1 MGSRYRKLMSN
12 VSNDQEPINM
22 SPGKT
27 QFLAVKNRSMTRN
40 AQNLGSNSN
49 SNSQIKKNRALSFS
63 KLEQNIEDLRLQ
75 IMDEKKKY
83 KEGRRIFRQMTI
95 QQSSEQNKSR
105 WNCFQSCKRNYN
117 DDDSSAGSISSNE
130 CEDNARYFKKMN
142 EQQKVKHMQKQWQT
156 AYIKSKAGSQILNFF
171 SDLQR
176 NINIFGIQNAFE
188 ESDGSIQHRPDYIA
202 KKYLKGWF
210 FIDVI
215 SSFPFQHLQVQKQGF
230 DYQKLLRLF
239 RLPRLFRMLRL
250 IKVIKQLK
258 FLRENQFF
266 EKFER
271 KIKSNSAILRMIQ
284 FMAGAI
290 ISTHITACF
299 FYLAAKFEDFGP
311 ETWVARMKLQDK
323 DQGDQYLYAFYWS
336 TQTVLTAGFGDIHA
350 LTELEMILS
359 LFWMVFG
366 IGFYSFIIGNY
377 SSIIAGNIQIEA
389 SISLKIKS
397 IKDLAKRAQIPFDL
411 LLKIKK
417 FIENN
422 FESLYNQEEES
433 QLIKVLPPSLR
444 DEVLSNTFG
453 EIIETIKFF
462 KDLKDPD
469 FLWKILPL
477 LRPVKLEKGD
487 TLYWRGD
494 HAEDIY
500 FVLKGAIKLYT
511 ERGYPYIRYEEGS
524 FFGDSET
531 LLNLPRDGKAIAMT
545 HLKMMVLKADHMFEK
560 IFENQEKNFMEM
572 IFNARKKRNHHLRL
586 IQTANRKYRWL
597 QKKRTNLYKN
607 SSQKIQ
613 QQTMNPNNESAYFN
627 NIQRNSQDIQ
637 TDKIDQTYVKEKT
650 SIFKKIKNTIFSSFQ
665 KGNQQAQSVQNQTG
679 NENENQNKINDNEIL
694 DSERKRQQYLVMLR
708 QKAFKNDQ
716 MIYGGFQQKSNLS
729 KKKERSQQLEAFINI
744 AERDKQLPASS
755 LSIQTSLT
763 HTPKHIQSTQ
773 LKQLTQ
779 IAQSSSNFNDQHR
792 ANMIQEFNNT
802 EHTRNEQGLAA
813 GGQISLKLIT
823 KYKNKTV
830 VKIVES
836 RVIQLEQ
843 KIKVNITIGEPQEN
857 QLFWKI
863 GLKQATVIEVSQLG
877 VTKPP
882 QRQKQSTT
890 LLDKVMASAFGDE
903 ELSQVYK
910 QFDVLN
916 EINKDKDKYRD
927 SSMKPKYT
935 KSIQKRR
942 AEFKSVAGSSIIIPT
957 LSDQKVLNQS
967 SASNLTRY
975 YLKRSKVPLS
985 PSIAMAKNSSLRRY
999 SQQPQ
1004 VMPGKTIRTSK
1015 RAQKV
1020 LQETKININ
1029 ILKPKSSEKTSSEYL
1044 TSDSEEQELTQRQI
1058 DLVNKTDEMTD
1069 QNESNQQFGIN
1080 ETLQGQ
1086 LGKNNSFKLNDD
1098 PLFESSIFNEKV
1110 INITLKQQNSQ
1121 ETIQSDMKIIKNGDI
1136 YVKQSHKNNQ
1146 EKLRQNNEIQIDAS
1160 KQMRKQLK
1168 ETTNK
1173 NNNYNQVN
1181 DQRVKSQD
1189 DLFEEE
1195 LKEELKQNQNEKQG
1209 FKNIKDFADQHFIQI
1224 EKDTQTTIRGERR
1237 RIQFKVKSQLQKQIQ
1252 PTNIAQKVRNNS
1264 LRIVA
1269 FRPSFR
1275 ITQKSSLV
1283 DQTSKSGSQNQ
1294 KARYVSPFSLQRLI
1308 NNNSPQALK
1317 FNEKNLVGQQN
1328 SRNINELQNQQV
1340 LQDTRSFNSKFYRP
1354 KHSTQMT
1361 LDNRSCS
1368 ISEAVS
1374 FAHRRKSQIRQN
1386 AQSPNNQKGNHIFQP
1401 QLSIF
1406 HQQNH
1411 NFKTYQGSMITVS
1424 PASGIRIN
1432 SQQTFSDAMDS
1443 VQKKTPNLQTN
1454 VIFDFEALMNE
1465 GRVYQTA
1472 ENPSKLSINQKINN
1486 ISDSQIEQNEEL
1498 KSDNSQSTQNVSILD
1513 KIDPFFFEE
1522 ENLDQFQE
1530 DQTEV
1535 SWQYRQENPGEM
1547 RSALI
1552 DEINRK
1558 FSVQLNLELLRSQN
1572 TDIAGVPKSIN
1583 SPIDKSK
1590 KDVLVSEMSIQPQ
1603 QLFPNDSTSSLMDNI
1618 QVEYFGDPSML
1629 GLVQFNADMSHIA
1642 MNIFETYT
1650 AFDMLNKS
1658 QYDHQILQ
1666 QDTSNKLAL
1675 IQQRQQNVEKC
1686 LECFELQLIQLI
1698 QLEQEIRNEQDY
1710 SNVSFI
1716 QQDASY

>member
-1 MGSRYRKLMSN
+1 
-12 VSNDQEPINM
+12 
-22 SPGKT
+22 
-27 QFLAVKNRSMTRN
+27 
-40 AQNLGSNSN
+40 
-49 SNSQIKKNRALSFS
+49 
-63 KLEQNIEDLRLQ
+63 
-75 IMDEKKKY
+75 
-83 KEGRRIFRQMTI
+83 
-95 QQSSEQNKSR
+95 
-105 WNCFQSCKRNYN
+105 
-117 DDDSSAGSISSNE
+117 
-130 CEDNARYFKKMN
+130 
-142 EQQKVKHMQKQWQT
+142 
-156 AYIKSKAGSQILNFF
+156 
-171 SDLQR
+171 
-176 NINIFGIQNAFE
+176 
-188 ESDGSIQHRPDYIA
+188 
-202 KKYLKGWF
+202 
-210 FIDVI
+210 
-215 SSFPFQHLQVQKQGF
+215 
-230 DYQKLLRLF
+230 
-239 RLPRLFRMLRL
+239 
-250 IKVIKQLK
+250 
-258 FLRENQFF
+258 
-266 EKFER
+266 
-271 KIKSNSAILRMIQ
+271 MIQ

-942 AEFKSVAGSSIIIPT
+942 AEFKSAAGSSTLIPK
-957 LSDQKVLNQS
+957 LSDKKVLNQS

-999 SQQPQ
+999 SQQQQ
-1004 VMPGKTIRTSK
+1004 VMPGKTIKTSK

-1020 LQETKININ
+1020 LHETKININ

-1044 TSDSEEQELTQRQI
+1044 TSDSEDQELTYKQI
-1058 DLVNKTDEMTD
+1058 DLVNKTDEMND
-1069 QNESNQQFGIN
+1069 QNESNQQFEVN

-1086 LGKNNSFKLNDD
+1086 LGKINSFKLNDD
-1098 PLFESSIFNEKV
+1098 PLFESSLFNEKV
-1110 INITLKQQNSQ
+1110 INTTLKQQNSQ
-1121 ETIQSDMKIIKNGDI
+1121 ETIQSDKKIIQNGEI
-1136 YVKQSHKNNQ
+1136 QVTQSHMNNQ
-1146 EKLRQNNEIQIDAS
+1146 EKLRQNSKRQLLGKILTNIQEVNSLRSSKKFNKQNIHNQKIVSSQDQSKQQEQVAQEFSNHDVNEFKIDAS
-1160 KQMRKQLK
+1160 KQMRKQLQK
-1168 ETTNK
+1168 STNK
-1173 NNNYNQVN
+1173 
-1181 DQRVKSQD
+1181 
-1189 DLFEEE
+1189 
-1195 LKEELKQNQNEKQG
+1195 
-1209 FKNIKDFADQHFIQI
+1209 
-1224 EKDTQTTIRGERR
+1224 
-1237 RIQFKVKSQLQKQIQ
+1237 
-1252 PTNIAQKVRNNS
+1252 
-1264 LRIVA
+1264 
-1269 FRPSFR
+1269 
-1275 ITQKSSLV
+1275 
-1283 DQTSKSGSQNQ
+1283 
-1294 KARYVSPFSLQRLI
+1294 
-1308 NNNSPQALK
+1308 
-1317 FNEKNLVGQQN
+1317 
-1328 SRNINELQNQQV
+1328 
-1340 LQDTRSFNSKFYRP
+1340 
-1354 KHSTQMT
+1354 
-1361 LDNRSCS
+1361 
-1368 ISEAVS
+1368 
-1374 FAHRRKSQIRQN
+1374 
-1386 AQSPNNQKGNHIFQP
+1386 
-1401 QLSIF
+1401 
-1406 HQQNH
+1406 
-1411 NFKTYQGSMITVS
+1411 
-1424 PASGIRIN
+1424 
-1432 SQQTFSDAMDS
+1432 
-1443 VQKKTPNLQTN
+1443 
-1454 VIFDFEALMNE
+1454 
-1465 GRVYQTA
+1465 
-1472 ENPSKLSINQKINN
+1472 
-1486 ISDSQIEQNEEL
+1486 
-1498 KSDNSQSTQNVSILD
+1498 
-1513 KIDPFFFEE
+1513 
-1522 ENLDQFQE
+1522 
-1530 DQTEV
+1530 
-1535 SWQYRQENPGEM
+1535 
-1547 RSALI
+1547 
-1552 DEINRK
+1552 
-1558 FSVQLNLELLRSQN
+1558 
-1572 TDIAGVPKSIN
+1572 
-1583 SPIDKSK
+1583 
-1590 KDVLVSEMSIQPQ
+1590 Q
-1603 QLFPNDSTSSLMDNI
+1603 QLK
-1618 QVEYFGDPSML
+1618 L
-1629 GLVQFNADMSHIA
+1629 G
-1642 MNIFETYT
+1642 E
-1650 AFDMLNKS
+1650 
-1658 QYDHQILQ
+1658 
-1666 QDTSNKLAL
+1666 
-1675 IQQRQQNVEKC
+1675 
-1686 LECFELQLIQLI
+1686 
-1698 QLEQEIRNEQDY
+1698 
-1710 SNVSFI
+1710 
-1716 QQDASY
+1716 

>member
-12 VSNDQEPINM
+12 VFNDQEPINM

-142 EQQKVKHMQKQWQT
+142 EQQKVKHMQKQC
-156 AYIKSKAGSQILNFF
+156 
-171 SDLQR
+171 
-176 NINIFGIQNAFE
+176 AFE

-202 KKYLKGWF
+202 KKYFRGWF

-250 IKVIKQLK
+250 IKVVKQLK

-284 FMAGAI
+284 FMVGAI
-290 ISTHITACF
+290 INTHIIACF
-299 FYLAAKFEDFGP
+299 FYLAAKFDDFGP
-311 ETWVARMKLQDK
+311 DTWVARMKLQDK

-350 LTELEMILS
+350 QTELEMILS

-366 IGFYSFIIGNY
+366 VGFYSFIIGNY

-422 FESLYNQEEES
+422 FESMYNQEEES

-524 FFGDSET
+524 FFGDSDT

-560 IFENQEKNFMEM
+560 LFENQEKNFMEM

-607 SSQKIQ
+607 SSQKIKQ
-613 QQTMNPNNESAYFN
+613 QSMNPNNESAYFN
-627 NIQRNSQDIQ
+627 NIQGNSLDIQ
-637 TDKIDQTYVKEKT
+637 TDKIDQTDVQEKT
-650 SIFKKIKNTIFSSFQ
+650 SIFKKLKNTIFSSFQ
-665 KGNQQAQSVQNQTG
+665 KGNQQSQSVQNQTK
-679 NENENQNKINDNEIL
+679 NKNENQNKINDNDIL
-694 DSERKRQQYLVMLR
+694 ESERKRQQYFVMLR

-716 MIYGGFQQKSNLS
+716 MIYGGFQQKNNSS

-773 LKQLTQ
+773 LQQLTL
-779 IAQSSSNFNDQHR
+779 IGQSSSNFNDQHR
-792 ANMIQEFNNT
+792 ANMIQDFNNT
-802 EHTRNEQGLAA
+802 EHTRNESGLAA
-813 GGQISLKLIT
+813 GGQISLSQLSRQLASKQMSEQLGSDLAITPKALLNTSNLQTPSQRKQKQNEKIELI
-823 KYKNKTV
+823 KNMNLMGNIV
-830 VKIVES
+830 EIVES
-836 RVIQLEQ
+836 RVIQLKQ
-843 KIKVNITIGEPQEN
+843 KIKVDLTVGQPEKN
-857 QLFWKI
+857 QLFGKLDQSENPQSI
-863 GLKQATVIEVSQLG
+863 QQTSQDQSSRLNLKNNKEIKLTFAHNNRKFDSLTNSDLSSPEVKPEPQLQFNRQATVIEVSQLG

-903 ELSQVYK
+903 ELSHVYSY
-910 QFDVLN
+910 FDVLN
-916 EINKDKDKYRD
+916 EINKDEDKYRD

-942 AEFKSVAGSSIIIPT
+942 AEFKSAAGSSTIILK
-957 LSDQKVLNQS
+957 LSDKKVLNQS

-999 SQQPQ
+999 SQQQQ
-1004 VMPGKTIRTSK
+1004 VMPGKTIKTSK

-1020 LQETKININ
+1020 LHETKININ

-1044 TSDSEEQELTQRQI
+1044 TSDSEDQELTYKQI
-1058 DLVNKTDEMTD
+1058 DLVNKTDEMND
-1069 QNESNQQFGIN
+1069 QNESNQQFEVN

-1086 LGKNNSFKLNDD
+1086 LGKINSFKLNDD
-1098 PLFESSIFNEKV
+1098 PLFESSLFNEKV
-1110 INITLKQQNSQ
+1110 INTTLKQQNSQ
-1121 ETIQSDMKIIKNGDI
+1121 ETIQSDKKIIQNG
-1136 YVKQSHKNNQ
+1136 
-1146 EKLRQNNEIQIDAS
+1146 EI
-1160 KQMRKQLK
+1160 
-1168 ETTNK
+1168 
-1173 NNNYNQVN
+1173 
-1181 DQRVKSQD
+1181 
-1189 DLFEEE
+1189 
-1195 LKEELKQNQNEKQG
+1195 
-1209 FKNIKDFADQHFIQI
+1209 
-1224 EKDTQTTIRGERR
+1224 
-1237 RIQFKVKSQLQKQIQ
+1237 
-1252 PTNIAQKVRNNS
+1252 
-1264 LRIVA
+1264 
-1269 FRPSFR
+1269 
-1275 ITQKSSLV
+1275 
-1283 DQTSKSGSQNQ
+1283 
-1294 KARYVSPFSLQRLI
+1294 
-1308 NNNSPQALK
+1308 
-1317 FNEKNLVGQQN
+1317 
-1328 SRNINELQNQQV
+1328 
-1340 LQDTRSFNSKFYRP
+1340 
-1354 KHSTQMT
+1354 
-1361 LDNRSCS
+1361 
-1368 ISEAVS
+1368 
-1374 FAHRRKSQIRQN
+1374 
-1386 AQSPNNQKGNHIFQP
+1386 
-1401 QLSIF
+1401 
-1406 HQQNH
+1406 
-1411 NFKTYQGSMITVS
+1411 
-1424 PASGIRIN
+1424 
-1432 SQQTFSDAMDS
+1432 
-1443 VQKKTPNLQTN
+1443 QKKTPFLEIISKHIQVKAIKLLNRQIITSIQSNQNFLLNIILHSRQLFAVKEEEPN
-1454 VIFDFEALMNE
+1454 
-1465 GRVYQTA
+1465 
-1472 ENPSKLSINQKINN
+1472 SKLIHNSLNKYNPKLLLKKQETTLQGQWHLDLHLESLNN
-1486 ISDSQIEQNEEL
+1486 L
-1498 KSDNSQSTQNVSILD
+1498 
-1513 KIDPFFFEE
+1513 
-1522 ENLDQFQE
+1522 
-1530 DQTEV
+1530 
-1535 SWQYRQENPGEM
+1535 
-1547 RSALI
+1547 
-1552 DEINRK
+1552 
-1558 FSVQLNLELLRSQN
+1558 VQLIRLQ
-1572 TDIAGVPKSIN
+1572 
-1583 SPIDKSK
+1583 
-1590 KDVLVSEMSIQPQ
+1590 
-1603 QLFPNDSTSSLMDNI
+1603 SL
-1618 QVEYFGDPSML
+1618 
-1629 GLVQFNADMSHIA
+1629 
-1642 MNIFETYT
+1642 ETYT
-1650 AFDMLNKS
+1650 FDLNDIGQQVLFNIRGSVYCSQKKILNTTKCIKS
-1658 QYDHQILQ
+1658 QQFKGKPNLLTTIINIPSIKPQLQDILRFN
-1666 QDTSNKLAL
+1666 DYCFSSKWDKNKFSANIL
-1675 IQQRQQNVEKC
+1675 
-1686 LECFELQLIQLI
+1686 
-1698 QLEQEIRNEQDY
+1698 
-1710 SNVSFI
+1710 
-1716 QQDASY
+1716 